1 MINVIT
7 AKEATAISNKELSVN
22 EIRKRIFDG
31 IYNKAQEGGFTYEY
45 LSRNEIP
52 GGICLELVDLGYQ
65 VAKSKYE
72 DDDGN
77 YHYALYWGTDVEA
90 KFYTK

>member
-7 AKEATAISNKELSVN
+7 AKEATAISNEELSVK

-31 IYNKAQEGGFTYEY
+31 IYNKAQEGGFIYKY

-65 VAKSKYE
+65 VSKSKYE
-72 DDDGN
+72 DADN
-77 YHYALYWGTDVEA
+77 YLYAICWGTNVEA